1 MTAGVTM
8 WLARHGPTEWSRS
21 GRHTSTTDLPLLPDG
36 EAAARSLADRLAS
49 QRFDRVVTSPRIRA
63 RHTAE
68 LAGYPDAQVDPDL
81 VEWGYGAYEGLTTV
95 QIRER
100 VPDWSLWTHGVPDGE
115 SGDDVARRI
124 DRVIAGA
131 REAGG
136 TTLVFGHGH
145 ALRVLTARWLG
156 QTGAEGRLY
165 RLDTAT
171 VSTLG
176 YERETPVI
184 LRWNV

>member
-1 MTAGVTM
+1 MTSDVTV
-8 WLARHGPTEWSRS
+8 WLARHGETEWSRS

-36 EAAARSLADRLAS
+36 EAAARTLADRLAG
-49 QRFDRVVTSPRIRA
+49 QHFDRVLTSPRIRA

-81 VEWGYGAYEGLTTV
+81 VEWDYGAYEGRTTA
-95 QIRER
+95 QIRETQ
-100 VPDWSLWTHGVPDGE
+100 PDWTLWNDGVPEGE
-115 SGDDVARRI
+115 SGADVARRL
-124 DRVIAGA
+124 DRVIAEA
-131 REAGG
+131 RESGG

-156 QTGAEGRLY
+156 QAASEGRLY
-165 RLDTAT
+165 KLDTAT

-184 LRWNV
+184 LRWNA